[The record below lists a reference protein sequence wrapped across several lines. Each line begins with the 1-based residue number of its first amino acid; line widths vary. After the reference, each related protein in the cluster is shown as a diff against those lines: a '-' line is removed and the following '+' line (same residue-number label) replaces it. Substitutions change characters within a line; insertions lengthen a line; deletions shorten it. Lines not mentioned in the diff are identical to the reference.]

1 MSVTFSGASLRAT
14 DEFGEVMWV
23 EAPDELEV
31 NMANGNAAQVCAAL
45 GVSLA
50 PDWCGDMDADD
61 FLGRVLVALAV
72 APADPGMP
80 SYELLP
86 GDADRPAWA
95 GDATVIQ
102 GARPPGYLQER
113 LEQLHALALWCREN
127 GKFVSW
133 G

>member
-1 MSVTFSGASLRAT
+1 MSVTFSGASVRAT
-14 DEFGEVMWV
+14 DEFGEVLWA

-31 NMANGNAAQVCAAL
+31 NMSNANAAQVCAAL

-50 PDWCGDMDADD
+50 PDWCGNMAADD
-61 FLGRVLVALAV
+61 FLGRVLVAMAV

-86 GDADRPAWA
+86 GDADRPMWA

-102 GARPPGYLQER
+102 GARPAGYLQER
-113 LEQLHALALWCREN
+113 LTQLHALALWAVEN
-127 GKFVSW
+127 DKIITW